1 MRKEYPSVCVED
13 NGIEV
18 EATGSYKVRGM
29 GNTWSKQLCMVGGY
43 VTVCRQD
50 VRPRI
55 ENQGPDFKGL
65 T

>member
-1 MRKEYPSVCVED
+1 MEF
-13 NGIEV
+13 EV
-18 EATGSYKVRGM
+18 EARGSYKVRGM

-43 VTVCRQD
+43 MTVCRQD